1 VYGRVDTSRSAATP
15 PPDSAARWL
24 SRVQSRARA
33 IVRGAVTKRTVK
45 HGMSDVERVRAALDG
60 AYKANALRLSAYS
73 PKMVWNGARAATM
86 TVTVMTR
93 TITTDFTITDD
104 EVLVEGKIPFAFR
117 HLEGRIMTVLG
128 EQLVTWFA
136 KTRGDKG

>member
-1 VYGRVDTSRSAATP
+1 
-15 PPDSAARWL
+15 
-24 SRVQSRARA
+24 
-33 IVRGAVTKRTVK
+33 VTKRTVK
-45 HGMSDVERVRAALDG
+45 HGMTDIERVRAALDG
-60 AYKANALRLSAYS
+60 AYTANALRLSAYS

-86 TVTVMTR
+86 SVTVMTR

-104 EVLVEGKIPFAFR
+104 DVLVEGKIPFAFR

-128 EQLVTWFA
+128 EQLETWFA